1 MLAVLC
7 ITAISVLFEPQK
19 LLANVTGT
27 SKPGSEGERRLFTHV
42 CFQLA
47 IPQMILAVM
56 ATTSFHV
63 QIINRISSGCA
74 LWYVVLAILVV
85 DRGSGPQKGLL
96 GVLGG
101 RNREVLVRVMVA
113 YAIVQ
118 GGLYAA
124 FLPPA

>member
-1 MLAVLC
+1 
-7 ITAISVLFEPQK
+7 
-19 LLANVTGT
+19 
-27 SKPGSEGERRLFTHV
+27 
-42 CFQLA
+42 
-47 IPQMILAVM
+47 M

-74 LWYVVLAILVV
+74 LWYIVLAVLVV
-85 DRGSGPQKGLL
+85 DRSGRPQQGLP